1 MTTDNQQYTAADL
14 QAAIANEREHC
25 AKLCEELHAEGF
37 AGVKC
42 FTPADCAEKIRV
54 RGEATQPTGRKDE

>member
-1 MTTDNQQYTAADL
+1 MNTDNQQYTAADL

-42 FTPADCAEKIRV
+42 FTPADCAAAIRE
-54 RGEATQPTGRKDE
+54 RGGISQNG

>member
-25 AKLCEELHAEGF
+25 AKLCEVEAAVMQTRDMIYG
-37 AGVKC
+37 ASR
-42 FTPADCAEKIRV
+42 CAQMIRE